1 MRLSTGEIP
10 NICLARLA
18 QQKATKLILQVTKRG
33 SAQAEKSNLKRLNGL
48 EIFAEADCE
57 AATHIGEIV
66 GLFLSY
72 FLVLTTKFYWRSFE
86 FIAAFVWLHF
96 FYHTSQFAS

>member
-1 MRLSTGEIP
+1 MRLPTGEIP

-18 QQKATKLILQVTKRG
+18 QQKATKLILQVAKRG

-48 EIFAEADCE
+48 EICAEADWE
-57 AATHIGEIV
+57 EATHIGEIV

-96 FYHTSQFAS
+96 LPY